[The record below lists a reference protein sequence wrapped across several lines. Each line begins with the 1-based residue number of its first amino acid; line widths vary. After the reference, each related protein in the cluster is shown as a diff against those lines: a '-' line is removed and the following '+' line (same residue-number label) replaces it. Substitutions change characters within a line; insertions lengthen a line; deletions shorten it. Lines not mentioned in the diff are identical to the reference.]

1 MITIIAAIANNNV
14 LGKDNQLIWHIPADL
29 KRFKKETSGHHI
41 IMGRKT
47 YESLGRP
54 LPNRVNVVISRNMNY
69 PTPTGCVVVDS
80 LEKALEIAKNDANP
94 FIIGGAQI
102 YAEAMNIA
110 DKLDLTHVHH
120 DFDGDVFF
128 PLIDSDIWE
137 ETSREDFEA
146 DGPNSLNYSFV
157 TYERRN

>member
-47 YESLGRP
+47 YESLGKP
-54 LPNRVNVVISRNMNY
+54 LPNRINVVISKNPNY
-69 PTPTGCVVVDS
+69 PVPAECMVVDS
-80 LEKALEIAKNDANP
+80 LDAALKLAEHDTNP

-102 YAEAMNIA
+102 YAEAIKIA

-120 DFDGDVFF
+120 NFEGDVFF
-128 PLIDSDIWE
+128 PEIDPNIWE
-137 ETSREDFEA
+137 VSTRKDFKA
-146 DGPNSLNYSFV
+146 DEHNPYNFSFV
-157 TYERRN
+157 SYKRK